1 MGVVWFIRTKVLA
14 PISLSGD
21 HLDVQALLL
30 GYPMDLSPQWISWT
44 CKVVEEAKSALFDVL
59 RNLLIQGILA
69 FFLLWLLLSLILLLL
84 LTAFF
89 ASFMSTLLNSITG
102 ALHFLP

>member
-1 MGVVWFIRTKVLA
+1 MSVVRFICTKVLT

-21 HLDVQALLL
+21 HLDVQTLLP
-30 GYPMDLSPQWISWT
+30 GYPMNLGPQWIPRA
-44 CKVVEEAKSALFDVL
+44 CEVVEEAELALFDVL
-59 RNLLIQGILA
+59 RNLLIQGLLA

-89 ASFMSTLLNSITG
+89 ASFMSTLLSSITG

>member
-30 GYPMDLSPQWISWT
+30 GYPMDLSPQWIPWA
-44 CKVVEEAKSALFDVL
+44 CKVVEEAEPALFDVL
-59 RNLLIQGILA
+59 RNLLIQGLLA

-84 LTAFF
+84 LTAFV
-89 ASFMSTLLNSITG
+89 ASFVSALLRSFTST
-102 ALHFLP
+102 LHFLP